1 MCLCDCAK
9 DRWLVFKWSL
19 VLVLIKRY
27 DVKKLSPLAEHYSN
41 CLTLHY
47 TRNCKKPFCKI
58 KLILSMQPF
67 CQKRLFI
74 SLILALICSIHME
87 RIIIWFMKMRQ
98 TRTKKEET
106 VLMFLRFL
114 PMLPVRVKCSC
125 CTAMRNTKRLHRQ
138 CRFDI
143 DIDILN
149 SHGRGALWNGRNVLV
164 YSSLRLRIG
173 VIYTDS
179 VDSDSGIRTGYL
191 NGTKRWLIS
200 INYTQYFGLICFRQ
214 LSVATGSVQAAT
226 DVYVWRQSFNPLI
239 IMRRIGCRRWRM
251 RCVECWI
258 VWKRMG
264 GVMLTLTRRTTN
276 KNNFS
281 LSDKRDE

>member
-114 PMLPVRVKCSC
+114 PMLPVRVN
-125 CTAMRNTKRLHRQ
+125 AVLQ
-138 CRFDI
+138 CEIQKGSI
-143 DIDILN
+143 DN
-149 SHGRGALWNGRNVLV
+149 
-164 YSSLRLRIG
+164 
-173 VIYTDS
+173 
-179 VDSDSGIRTGYL
+179 VDSTLILTSSIRMEGGHYE
-191 NGTKRWLIS
+191 
-200 INYTQYFGLICFRQ
+200 
-214 LSVATGSVQAAT
+214 T
-226 DVYVWRQSFNPLI
+226 DETY
-239 IMRRIGCRRWRM
+239 
-251 RCVECWI
+251 
-258 VWKRMG
+258 
-264 GVMLTLTRRTTN
+264 
-276 KNNFS
+276 
-281 LSDKRDE
+281 